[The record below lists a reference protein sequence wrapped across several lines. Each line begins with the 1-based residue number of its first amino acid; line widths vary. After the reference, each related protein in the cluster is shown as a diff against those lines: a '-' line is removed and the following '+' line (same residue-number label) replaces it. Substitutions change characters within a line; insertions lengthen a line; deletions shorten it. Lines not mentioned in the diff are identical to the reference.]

1 MYKNKHLYIPP
12 NTMLILVGTPL
23 MGKSTWIK
31 RTIPNTVA
39 VISRDNIRK
48 AISRSVSLGIGK
60 FYETIVDKEIEEKI
74 ERLWLDAIVWNMNR
88 KVPIVLDTTNLTRK
102 GRSRLCHLAKK
113 HNFIPVIVVFE
124 KQDKLKECILED
136 IDIFYN
142 KARDIY
148 KAALKTRNL
157 NKFKYFTEKI
167 GITSALGKVLTIRNW
182 ERLHK
187 ENIFI
192 NMRVL
197 AAMIKRMYR
206 DYPENAYLKTDFHK
220 VHIIDISKPCISRC
234 YKVRNLI
241 AKTSPPIRPT
251 MEGKEW

>member
-1 MYKNKHLYIPP
+1 MYKNKYLYIPP

-31 RTIPNTVA
+31 RTIPKTAA

-74 ERLWLDAIVWNMNR
+74 ERLWLDAIEWNMNR
-88 KVPIVLDTTNLTRK
+88 KVPIVLDTTNLTHK
-102 GRSRLCHLAKK
+102 GRARLCELAQK
-113 HNFIPVIVVFE
+113 HNFIPIIIVFE
-124 KQDKLKECILED
+124 KQDKLKECILKD
-136 IDIFYN
+136 IDTFYS

-148 KAALKTRNL
+148 KSALKIRSL
-157 NKFKYFTEKI
+157 DKFQHFIKRI
-167 GITSALGKVLTIRNW
+167 GITSTLGKTLTIRNW

-197 AAMIKRMYR
+197 AAMIKRMHK

-220 VHIIDISKPCISRC
+220 VYITDISKPCINQC
-234 YKVRNLI
+234 YKVRNFI
-241 AKTSPPIRPT
+241 AKINPPTRPT

>member
-31 RTIPNTVA
+31 RTIPKAAA

-48 AISRSVSLGIGK
+48 AISRRVSLGIGK
-60 FYETIVDKEIEEKI
+60 FYETIVDKEMEEKI
-74 ERLWLDAIVWNMNR
+74 EKLWLDAIKWNMSR
-88 KVPIVLDTTNLTRK
+88 KVPIVLDTTNLTYK
-102 GRSRLCHLAKK
+102 GRARLCQLAQK
-113 HNFIPVIVVFE
+113 HNFISVIVVFE

-136 IDIFYN
+136 IDIFYD

-148 KAALKTRNL
+148 KAALRIKNSD
-157 NKFKYFTEKI
+157 KFKDFINKM
-167 GITSALGKVLTIRNW
+167 GITSTLGKTLTTRNW

-197 AAMIKRMYR
+197 AAMIKRMYK
-206 DYPENAYLKTDFHK
+206 DYPRNAYLKTDFYK
-220 VHIIDISKPCISRC
+220 VHITNISKPCISRC
-234 YKVRNLI
+234 YKVRKFI
-241 AKTSPPIRPT
+241 AKTLPPTRPT